1 MEKDATQV
9 FLRQIVQTLQRCMIE
24 DGHDSV
30 AAELFTLYSTTL
42 SLNPQQLLDDLE
54 RRPKLKNACRTTPQV
69 LLDNLA
75 LRAPTSDE
83 ESDFG
88 IDTE

>member
-1 MEKDATQV
+1 
-9 FLRQIVQTLQRCMIE
+9 MIE
-24 DGHDSV
+24 DGNDSV

-42 SLNPQQLLDDLE
+42 NLNPQQLLELDDLE

-69 LLDNLA
+69 LLDDLA

-83 ESDFG
+83 EGDFG
-88 IDTE
+88 FLGQSTPNNEGWRLSPAQ